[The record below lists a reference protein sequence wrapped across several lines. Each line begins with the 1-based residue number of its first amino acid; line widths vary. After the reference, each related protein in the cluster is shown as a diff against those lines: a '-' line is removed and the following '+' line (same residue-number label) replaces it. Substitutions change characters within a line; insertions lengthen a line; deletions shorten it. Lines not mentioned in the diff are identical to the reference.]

1 MPDEKNA
8 HARTQLNPSEVYRWR
23 NCKVCHR
30 PFKYPQER
38 NTLIEHE
45 RTAHPRDTEKARL
58 AARILSR
65 AYSGVIYHDSE
76 ERMGRRDGL

>member
-1 MPDEKNA
+1 MASGGNTWPSDLA
-8 HARTQLNPSEVYRWR
+8 HYRGCR
-23 NCKVCHR
+23 VCHKPYLWPTDR
-30 PFKYPQER
+30 IA
-38 NTLIEHE
+38 LSDHE

-65 AYSGVIYHDSE
+65 AYSGVIYHEDE